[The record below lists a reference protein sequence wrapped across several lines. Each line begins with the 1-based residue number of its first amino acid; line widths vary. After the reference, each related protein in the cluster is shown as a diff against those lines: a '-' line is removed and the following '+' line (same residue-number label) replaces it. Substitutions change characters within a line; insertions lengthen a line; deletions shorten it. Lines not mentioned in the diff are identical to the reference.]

1 MLIPLYIRK
10 LLTFT
15 KMAIIGK
22 IREKSGLLVTMVG
35 LGLFLF
41 IIPVNDLLQQFSGG
55 ANSTLGVFNN
65 SDIDANDWKY
75 YQKENISRRNL
86 RMNNLNSGGNG
97 SLTSDD
103 EDQLKVTTWNQMI
116 SDTIYYFELDEIGL
130 NVSADELNQGL
141 LNGENPLPSS
151 LKDLFVKNGLY
162 NKDSFNIW
170 KTNRII
176 NQPDNPESKRELKNN
191 IEDPLK
197 NERKIYKYGAMLKNG
212 IISTIQEAKK
222 AANED
227 EISANIKYIFINYE
241 NINDSLINLT
251 EDEKNAFYKIHSNE
265 KIWEQR
271 QSLVSYDYT
280 ILNFKPSNVDIANYT
295 KRMET
300 LKEDFKSSKNDSL
313 FVANYAETPMMIQS
327 PYGPRPSG
335 NFTGQP
341 YKGGK
346 FSSIIDEKIKN
357 GNQNDVIGPFV
368 NGDKIQLV
376 KIYETGDEEQAKVR
390 HILINSKEGDIND
403 GKNKKLA
410 DSILY
415 AIRRDSSKFSS
426 LVTKYSDDPGSVA
439 NGGIYSWFP
448 KGQMVPEFEDFS
460 FNKRVGSSGVVRTT
474 YGFHII
480 QVLGKRTGSFKK
492 IAIVDETI
500 QVSKTTQNEFYDS
513 IALAFYYKADSTDFN
528 TAADEYGF
536 EVKSSGYV
544 PLIYPNRRTSGL
556 YGPADL
562 NRNMNIA
569 RWAFNNDIGDLL
581 EPEYISNN
589 QLVLAVIKEKINAYD
604 KSYENLKTLMEPMM
618 KNHLKARFY
627 QNEYDSIIESIKSID
642 SISKILS
649 KNIETKSVNYS
660 DLNIGNNTQTLAEP
674 KVLAYIFSMENNNI
688 SPIIEGKKGV
698 YVLQKIST
706 NNNSIVNENSIN
718 QKVDSKQK
726 EIKTQIEQG
735 YYPALY
741 NSYEVRD
748 DRAKNMIMSN

>member
-1 MLIPLYIRK
+1 
-10 LLTFT
+10 
-15 KMAIIGK
+15 MAIIGK

-41 IIPVNDLLQQFSGG
+41 IIPVNDLLNQFSGG
-55 ANSTLGVFNN
+55 ANSTLGLFNN
-65 SDIDANDWKY
+65 SEIDANDWKY
-75 YQKENISRRNL
+75 YFKENRTRNNL
-86 RMNNLNSGGNG
+86 RMNNMNSGGNG
-97 SLTSDD
+97 SLTSAD

-116 SDTIYYFELDEIGL
+116 SDTIYHFELEKVGL
-130 NVSADELNQGL
+130 SVSAEELNQGL

-151 LKDLFVKNGLY
+151 LKELFVKDGLY

-176 NQPDNPESKRELKNN
+176 NLPDNPESKRDLKNN

-197 NERKIYKYGAMLKNG
+197 NERRINKYGAMLQNG
-212 IISTIQEAKK
+212 VFTTVQEAKK
-222 AANED
+222 FANED
-227 EISANIKYIFINYE
+227 KISANIKYVFVSYD
-241 NINDSLINLT
+241 NINDTLISL
-251 EDEKNAFYKIHSNE
+251 DEQKRQEYYNEHSNE
-265 KIWEQR
+265 KVWEQR
-271 QSLVSYDYT
+271 QNLVSYEYS
-280 ILNFKPSNVDIANYT
+280 ILTFKPSASDIRNYT
-295 KRMET
+295 ERMES

-313 FVANYAETPMMIQS
+313 FVANYAETPMMVQS

-346 FSSIIDEKIKN
+346 FSSFIDEKIKN
-357 GNQNDVIGPFV
+357 SSKGDIIGPFV

-390 HILINSKEGDIND
+390 HILINSKEGDVD
-403 GKNKKLA
+403 DDKNKRLA

-415 AIRRDSSKFSS
+415 AVRRDSSKFSS
-426 LVTKYSDDPGSVA
+426 LVSKYSDDPGSVA
-439 NGGIYSWFP
+439 NGGVYSWFP
-448 KGQMVPEFEDFS
+448 KGQMVPEFEEFS
-460 FNKRVGSSGVVRTT
+460 FSKRIGKSGVVRTT

-480 QVLGKRTGSFKK
+480 QVLGRKTGSFKK
-492 IAIVDETI
+492 IAVVDETI
-500 QVSKTTQNEFYDS
+500 QVSKTTQNEYYDS
-513 IALAFYYKADSTDFN
+513 VALAFYYKADSTDFT

-569 RWAFNNDIGDLL
+569 RWAFNSNSGDLL

-589 QLVLAVIKEKINAYD
+589 QLVLAVVKEKIVAD
-604 KSYENLKTLMEPMM
+604 VTSYKNLNTLMEPLM
-618 KNHLKARFY
+618 KNHLKAIYY
-627 QNEYDSIIESIKSID
+627 QKTFANKISSLKTID
-642 SISKILS
+642 SVSKILTSNVES
-649 KNIETKSVNYS
+649 KFVKYS
-660 DLNIGNNTQTLAEP
+660 DVNIGNNSQEVAEP
-674 KVLAYIFSMENNNI
+674 KVMAYIFSLDANEM

-698 YVLQKIST
+698 YVIQAESQ
-706 NNNSIVNENSIN
+706 NNNSVVEERSIST
-718 QKVDSKQK
+718 KAESKQK
-726 EIKTQIEQG
+726 EIRTQIEQG

-741 NSYEVRD
+741 NSYKVRD
-748 DRAKNMIMSN
+748 DRAKNMILSN

>member
-1 MLIPLYIRK
+1 MYIRE

-15 KMAIIGK
+15 QMAIIGK

-41 IIPVNDLLQQFSGG
+41 IIPVNDLLQQFSGR

-75 YQKENISRRNL
+75 YNKENISRRNL

-97 SLTSDD
+97 SLTSDE

-116 SDTIYYFELDEIGL
+116 SDTIYYFELTEIGL

-141 LNGENPLPSS
+141 LNGDNPLPSS
-151 LKDLFVKNGLY
+151 LKDLFVNNGLY

-176 NQPDNPESKRELKNN
+176 NQPDNPESKRELKTN

-197 NERKIYKYGAMLKNG
+197 KERKINKYGAMLKNG
-212 IISTIQEAKK
+212 ILNTIQEAKK

-227 EISANIKYIFINYE
+227 KISANIKYVFIDYE
-241 NINDSLINLT
+241 SIEDSLINLN
-251 EDEKNAFYKIHSNE
+251 EEKKKAFYKIHSNE
-265 KIWEQR
+265 KIWDQR
-271 QSLVSYDYT
+271 QNLVSYDYT
-280 ILNFKPSNVDIANYT
+280 ILNFKPSAIDIANYT
-295 KRMET
+295 ERMES

-313 FVANYAETPMMIQS
+313 FVANYSETPIMVQS

-346 FSSIIDEKIKN
+346 FSSFIDQRIKN
-357 GNQNDVIGPFV
+357 GNKNDVIGPFV

-390 HILINSKEGDIND
+390 HILINSKEADLND

-439 NGGIYSWFP
+439 NGGVYSWFP

-480 QVLGKRTGSFKK
+480 QVLGRKIGSFKK

-500 QVSKTTQNEFYDS
+500 QVSKATQNEFYDS

-556 YGPADL
+556 YGPAEL

-569 RWAFNNDIGDLL
+569 RWAFNNNVGDLL

-589 QLVLAVIKEKINAYD
+589 QLVLAIIKEKINAD
-604 KSYENLKTLMEPMM
+604 EKSFENLNTLMEPLM
-618 KNHLKARFY
+618 KNYLKAKFY
-627 QNEYDSIIESIKSID
+627 QTTYNSKIKSIESID
-642 SISKILS
+642 SLAKIVS
-649 KNIETKSVNYS
+649 GKVETKVVKYS
-660 DLNIGNNTQTLAEP
+660 DVNIGNKTQELAEP
-674 KVLAYIFSMENNNI
+674 KVMAYIFSKANNTI
-688 SPIIEGKKGV
+688 SPVIEGKKGIYIIQNTSV
-698 YVLQKIST
+698 
-706 NNNSIVNENSIN
+706 NNNSIVNEKSIT
-718 QKVDSKQK
+718 QKSDSKQK
-726 EIKTQIEQG
+726 EIRSQIEQG

-741 NSYEVRD
+741 NSYNVRD
-748 DRAKNMIMSN
+748 DRAKNMIMNN